1 MSTKHEHIADTLTNE
16 VLSGRY
22 QPGDRLPSERELAT
36 RFDAN
41 RGAVREA
48 MTKLALLGIA
58 DIQPGGARVT
68 PIAEASLDIIGCMLS
83 STNVP
88 DANLM
93 DQIFEVGG
101 FLLSMAAE
109 TVVERATDEQIEEI
123 RALVQV
129 LCNGPLDREAHA
141 QARVEMMRAFM
152 ANSENLVCR
161 LIAKS
166 IFAQFAPSV
175 AALDQYVQH
184 DVAAFTVF
192 VRQLDQALA
201 SRDRDAVRT
210 IFDGITK
217 LHRETMMRAIEAAS
231 HDNQYQTEVAAS

>member
-1 MSTKHEHIADTLTNE
+1 MSTKHDHIADTLTNE

-22 QPGDRLPSERELAT
+22 QPGDRLPSERELAV

-48 MTKLALLGIA
+48 MKKLAQLGIA
-58 DIQPGGARVT
+58 DIQPGGARVA

-101 FLLSMAAE
+101 FLLTMAAE

-123 RALVQV
+123 RALAQV

-141 QARVEMMRAFM
+141 QARVEMMHAFM

-166 IFAQFAPSV
+166 IFAQLAPSV

-184 DVAAFTVF
+184 DLAAFTGF

-231 HDNQYQTEVAAS
+231 HDNQTEVVAS